1 MPDQSWQDVLQL
13 GDVSVEEVIFGQSWV
28 GSQ

>member
-1 MPDQSWQDVLQL
+1 MSDESREDVLQL
-13 GDVSVEEVIFGQSWV
+13 SDVSVEEVIFGQGWV

>member
-1 MPDQSWQDVLQL
+1 MPDESGEDVLQL
-13 GDVSVEEVIFGQSWV
+13 SEVSVEEVILGQSWV